1 MRYLGL
7 VLFAAALP
15 AVAAVP
21 TPPRD
26 LTDPRSLNSLANP
39 NAAPVPI
46 ADLFYTHSNGGI
58 AWSPDGKEVVISS
71 NLSGR
76 LNLWKAS
83 AEGSWPVQ
91 LAHSDNR
98 QIGAAWSPDGEWIVF
113 QSDAAGNELYSLFS
127 VAARGGA
134 TVALTGMR
142 DASEGAAHWSPD
154 GKWLAFERKLKDAP
168 ATDIALLNWSTHEV
182 TLLTHEATR
191 DHFWQL
197 VSWGADERFI
207 YANRSNA
214 ASSDSSRL

>member
-83 AEGSWPVQ
+83 AKGSWPVQ

-113 QSDAAGNELYSLFS
+113 QSDAAG
-127 VAARGGA
+127 
-134 TVALTGMR
+134 
-142 DASEGAAHWSPD
+142 
-154 GKWLAFERKLKDAP
+154 
-168 ATDIALLNWSTHEV
+168 
-182 TLLTHEATR
+182 
-191 DHFWQL
+191 
-197 VSWGADERFI
+197 RFI

-214 ASSDSSRL
+214 ASSDSSVWRIDVDFREGRGTDTAPRGCIGAIDRGVRHGEIAGIDVESERRYSQSGCISCCDNLRTARTKTYCGR